1 MIEAT
6 HIVDGH
12 ALAFRDSG
20 GDDPVP
26 VVLVHGM
33 GGDGYTWD
41 RLARDLVSLGRRV
54 IVPDLRGHGRSAHT
68 ASYEFA
74 EFGTDIERL
83 VDHLNIERFDVVGH
97 SLGGY
102 ASSLVAQR
110 RPDAVRR
117 LVIEESPLP
126 ISPGDP
132 PPKITN
138 RFPTFRELM
147 HATTSALRH
156 PRAVLAFDRSMTS
169 SALAQFRTPN
179 AQWWDA
185 LAHIEADTLVI
196 VGGPSGMM
204 DPTRLIALS
213 AGIARCEV
221 VTIPIGHSVHR
232 DDYDRFEAAV
242 VPFLMR
248 G

>member
-1 MIEAT
+1 M
-6 HIVDGH
+6 
-12 ALAFRDSG
+12 AFRDSG

-41 RLARDLVSLGRRV
+41 RLAGDLVGHGRRV

-74 EFGTDIERL
+74 EFGKDIERL
-83 VDHLNIERFDVVGH
+83 VDHLGVDRFDIVGH

-102 ASSLVAQR
+102 ASSLVAQW
-110 RPDAVRR
+110 RPSAVRR

-132 PPKITN
+132 PPTITN
-138 RFPTFRELM
+138 RFPTVRELM

-179 AQWWDA
+179 AEWWHA
-185 LAHIEADTLVI
+185 LRRIEAETLVV

-204 DPTRLIALS
+204 DPTRLVAMS
-213 AGIARCEV
+213 TGIAHCEV

-232 DDYDRFEAAV
+232 DGYDRFEAAV